1 MRRKAEVE
9 VVLGRDS
16 TSSGEVLEQDFTRER
31 TCLIGQCDLRRKIPR
46 TRSAPHHDVT
56 IT

>member
-1 MRRKAEVE
+1 M
-9 VVLGRDS
+9 LGRDF
-16 TSSGEVLEQDFTRER
+16 TSSEEVLEQDFGEKR
-31 TCLIGQCDLRRKIPR
+31 TCLIGECDMSRKIPR